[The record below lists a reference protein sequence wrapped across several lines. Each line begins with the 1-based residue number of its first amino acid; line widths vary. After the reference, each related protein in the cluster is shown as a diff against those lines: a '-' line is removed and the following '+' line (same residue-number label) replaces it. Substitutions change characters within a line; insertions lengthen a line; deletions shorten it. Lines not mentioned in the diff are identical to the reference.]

1 MTIRRKRE
9 PRFNHAQLLA
19 RISYN
24 PETGIFMSLISNSP
38 ALPTGRVARDGY
50 RKIRIDS
57 QSFQAGRLAW
67 FYVMGIWPAHTIDH
81 KDLNKANDAF
91 DNLREATQ
99 SQNNANKASRS
110 PIAKGVRRYGKKY
123 QAMFCRKYLGT
134 FATIEEASAAYQRA
148 ASENSGR
155 NLCV

>member
-19 RISYN
+19 RVSYD
-24 PETGIFMSLISNSP
+24 PETGIFMSLISNGP
-38 ALPTGRVARDGY
+38 ALPMGSVVRGY

-67 FYVMGIWPAHTIDH
+67 FYVTGTWPAHTIDH
-81 KDLNKANDAF
+81 KDLNKSNDAF
-91 DNLREATQ
+91 ENLREATQ

-110 PIAKGVRRYGKKY
+110 SIAKGVRRYGKKY
-123 QAMFCRKYLGT
+123 QAMFRRKYIGT
-134 FATIEEASAAYQRA
+134 FDTIEEASAAYQQA
-148 ASENSGR
+148 AAFQFGKEFVR
-155 NLCV
+155 V